1 MNESAAAIE
10 THDPSNPLDSVD
22 PASPLEVL
30 KSGHPRNGKIA
41 QMPREQR
48 DALNRMLS
56 NGAPYD
62 SIIEHFHSLGTELNR
77 QNISNWKA
85 GGYED
90 WLAQQAWLADIN
102 HESESAAD
110 LASAGGVDDT
120 ALHQGVI
127 RLAVIQIFKS
137 LKSERLKDA
146 PNYTRLLN
154 TLARLSREA
163 LCLRKH
169 SEACA
174 AAQAALAPAK
184 DPKREL
190 SDEDRRAIVRHVD
203 EALGLPTLA
212 PLEPARQ
219 PPPGPVPDR
228 PRFPEADPLTSEQE
242 HSGTDQVEA
251 PFSSSDSGH
260 VSSTHTGEDMNNRQL
275 ITSAREVL
283 LIENQKSEIEN
294 PVPGL
299 PPIENQKSKVE
310 NLVETPIPSSDAS
323 QDQPL
328 AELGSCKSDS
338 GQDQPIIAPTPES
351 CQQCGQE
358 LPPLL
363 PNGERPD
370 PWCPNPRCQTSL
382 PDPPRR
388 TVQPQP
394 IQPSNHPIIQPSNNP
409 IIQ

>member
-1 MNESAAAIE
+1 MNQSAAP
-10 THDPSNPLDSVD
+10 TLNLHPLTPLDSAD
-22 PASPLEVL
+22 PASPLDPL

-62 SIIEHFHSLGTELNR
+62 SIIDHFHSLGTELNR

-90 WLAQQAWLADIN
+90 WLAQQAWLAEIN
-102 HESESAAD
+102 HESESASD
-110 LASAGGVDDT
+110 LANAGGVDDT

-137 LKSERLKDA
+137 LKSERLKDDA

-190 SDEDRRAIVRHVD
+190 SDEDRRAIVHHVD
-203 EALGLPTLA
+203 RVLGLA
-212 PLEPARQ
+212 
-219 PPPGPVPDR
+219 PDR
-228 PRFPEADPLTSEQE
+228 PMTPAPQPSPRDPDPNHHRFPDGDPVPPTSDDE
-242 HSGTDQVEA
+242 HSASDPIG
-251 PFSSSDSGH
+251 SSGEGH
-260 VSSTHTGEDMNNRQL
+260 PLPTHTGEDINISHL
-275 ITSAREVL
+275 IPPGLQMSPM
-283 LIENQKSEIEN
+283 ENQKPEIEN
-294 PVPGL
+294 LLPESTVIDLVPISDPVASDE
-299 PPIENQKSKVE
+299 PPQTTSQ
-310 NLVETPIPSSDAS
+310 TPMPSSDSS
-323 QDQPL
+323 QDQPP
-328 AELGSCKSDS
+328 AELGSNQS
-338 GQDQPIIAPTPES
+338 GPPHDQPIIAPVTES

-382 PDPPRR
+382 PDPPRQ
-388 TVQPQP
+388 TVPTH
-394 IQPSNHPIIQPSNNP
+394 STM
-409 IIQ
+409 